1 MLEKSK
7 LYYSKQRLSGM
18 SYGGYVPEV
27 DTREAEPVHEYEPV
41 DRSKQMN
48 QEVVVR
54 DNSHREHNQESTDGL
69 EY

>member
-7 LYYSKQRLSGM
+7 LYYGKQRLSGM
-18 SYGGYVPEV
+18 SYGGYAPEV
-27 DTREAEPVHEYEPV
+27 NTREVEPEREYEPV

-48 QEVVVR
+48 QEVVIR
-54 DNSHREHNQESTDGL
+54 DNSHREYNQESTDGL